1 MRLIGQTFWLTILGT
16 CFVTCYAGCSHPEPP
31 STKSKVEAG
40 GGTATEPNREQI
52 LQLSPQAAEQLR
64 SMRERG
70 KLKPSAIVRITVI
83 EGNFHR
89 FKNGGDKRYRYTLLL
104 DDAPKDVEGDYV
116 MESQGFTVHVAKE
129 NSQFLRGTE
138 VIWIESGGK
147 GGFKFLNP
155 NELADDDAAAQVID
169 NVNSAKDPTP
179 ADTDGPSPTPR

>member
-1 MRLIGQTFWLTILGT
+1 MRLISQTFWGTIAGICLTA
-16 CFVTCYAGCSHPEPP
+16 CCAGCSHHEPQP
-31 STKSKVEAG
+31 ASSSLVAG
-40 GGTATEPNREQI
+40 QSDTAKQSGEQF

-64 SMRERG
+64 LMRERG
-70 KLKPSAIVRITVI
+70 KLKPSAIVRITVA

-104 DDAPKDVEGDYV
+104 DDAPKNVDGDLV
-116 MESQGFTVHVAKE
+116 MESQGFTVHVAKS
-129 NSQFLRGTE
+129 NSEFLRGTE

-169 NVNSAKDPTP
+169 NLNSIDERKPGDDGTATPTP
-179 ADTDGPSPTPR
+179 